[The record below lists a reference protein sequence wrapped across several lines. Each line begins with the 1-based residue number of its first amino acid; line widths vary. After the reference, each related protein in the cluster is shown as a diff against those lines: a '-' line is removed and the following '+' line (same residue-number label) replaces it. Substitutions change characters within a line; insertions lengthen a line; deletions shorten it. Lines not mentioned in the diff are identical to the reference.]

1 MPTFVG
7 GRAESL
13 FPWFANGRRALVVFR
28 AARDP
33 PVDRADLFLGEPR
46 TRRHPPTRHHLIETA
61 RLRITWRDLRQGRAV
76 VEEIRQIGAVGV
88 AIHAAAED
96 VLLEP
101 RITRVLRVCV

>member
-33 PVDRADLFLGEPR
+33 PLDSADLILGEPR
-46 TRRHPPTRHHLIETA
+46 TRRQPTTRHHKKETA
-61 RLRITWRDLRQGRAV
+61 RHRITWRDLRQGRAV
-76 VEEIRQIGAVGV
+76 GEELRHIGAVGV

-101 RITRVLRVCV
+101 RLTRVLRV